1 MIFKEILLC
10 KPKYFDVIHYKLNA
24 HMIMKNKVNYNLAL
38 QQWRCLEE
46 NLLNNNVKIN
56 YIKPRKNLVDM
67 VFSANGGIIFENKA
81 IVSNFRAIPRKNEAK
96 YYANYFENN
105 GYETFPMITE
115 FEGAG
120 DGLFSHNNSQ
130 LWIGHGF
137 RTDIDCKNEIEDII
151 SNNYLDINTLKLVN
165 PNWYHLDTCFC
176 PFGDNNLLIYE
187 GAFDKQS
194 LKKIYNVYN
203 EKDCI
208 KVSYEDAMN
217 FACNSISVP
226 NNIIIGHCFSDN
238 LKSKLKDINYNT
250 IENNMSQF
258 LLSGG
263 STKCCVLDI
272 EKKGINIGG
281 ELQYN
286 NNDNNNN
293 IYYHKMLSSQGDKY
307 MPDFI

>member
-1 MIFKEILLC
+1 
-10 KPKYFDVIHYKLNA
+10 
-24 HMIMKNKVNYNLAL
+24 
-38 QQWRCLEE
+38 
-46 NLLNNNVKIN
+46 
-56 YIKPRKNLVDM
+56 
-67 VFSANGGIIFENKA
+67 
-81 IVSNFRAIPRKNEAK
+81 
-96 YYANYFENN
+96 
-105 GYETFPMITE
+105 
-115 FEGAG
+115 
-120 DGLFSHNNSQ
+120 
-130 LWIGHGF
+130 
-137 RTDIDCKNEIEDII
+137 
-151 SNNYLDINTLKLVN
+151 
-165 PNWYHLDTCFC
+165 
-176 PFGDNNLLIYE
+176 
-187 GAFDKQS
+187 
-194 LKKIYNVYN
+194 
-203 EKDCI
+203 
-208 KVSYEDAMN
+208 MN

-250 IENNMSQF
+250 IENNMSEF

>member
-38 QQWRCLEE
+38 QQWRSLEE

-67 VFSANGGIIFENKA
+67 VFSANGGII
-81 IVSNFRAIPRKNEAK
+81 
-96 YYANYFENN
+96 FENN

-238 LKSKLKDINYNT
+238 LKNKLKDINYNT